1 MKRTALLVCCLF
13 ALTMPLPSTAQVSG
27 AAVSMTCP
35 DTVDVNDPLGNN
47 NTTYQCTVS
56 NPTAYVENI
65 SFEVQSDH
73 LNALTVSYL
82 LVGAGQEEPVDVEV
96 SWDSATQTGAV
107 YVVQL
112 SATVQELNNLPPPNT
127 ASSQVNSIVDLDHD
141 QCTTNGS
148 LSTEYI
154 QLQMGDDWGD
164 IVIQLNHSAAPVH
177 ANNFALLS
185 TMGCYDGV
193 LFHRVIDDFMIQGG
207 DFTNGDGTGGHAAK
221 FFGYCDGTASET
233 ACAGGSTSYTVPD
246 EADNGLLH
254 EVCTISMAKTSAPN
268 TGGSQFFLI
277 PPDSNNGDGP
287 DWLDG
292 VHTVFGEVVHGC
304 DVVQAISDMETG
316 ANDKP
321 AEDVVIVQ
329 AVPSNVPHHDVDEDG
344 VENDVDNCPND
355 ANADQADED
364 ADGIGDA
371 CDDPAADFDQDG
383 IPDSND
389 PDDDGDGMNDTDDA
403 FPYDA
408 SETTD
413 TDGDGIGDN
422 ADADDD
428 GDGMNDED
436 DAFPYDASETTDT
449 DGDGIGDNAD
459 ADDDG
464 DGVADTTD
472 NCPYVANEGQEDSDG
487 DSIGDACDAEEDETP
502 TVPSVGF
509 VFTALT
515 FLGAAAYLRRD

>member
-13 ALTMPLPSTAQVSG
+13 ALTMPLPSAAQVSG

-35 DTVDVNDPLGNN
+35 DTVAVNDPLGNTT
-47 NTTYQCTVS
+47 TTYQCTVS
-56 NPTAYVENI
+56 NPTAYEENI
-65 SFEVQSDH
+65 SFEVQSEN
-73 LNALTVSYL
+73 LQALTTSYL
-82 LVGAGQEEPVDVEV
+82 IVPAGGEESVDVHV
-96 SWDSATQTGAV
+96 TWDNATQTGAA
-107 YVVQL
+107 YSVQL
-112 SATVQELNNLPPPNT
+112 TANVQELNNLPPPNAAT
-127 ASSQVNSIVDLDHD
+127 SQANSVVDLDHD
-141 QCTTNGS
+141 YAATQCTTNGS

-164 IVIQLNHSAAPVH
+164 IVIQLNHAAAPIH

-193 LFHRVIDDFMIQGG
+193 LFHRVIDDFMIQTG

-221 FFGYCDGTASET
+221 FFGYCDGTESET
-233 ACAGGSTSYTVPD
+233 DCPGGATSYTIPD

-254 EVCTISMAKTSAPN
+254 EVCTVSMAKTSAPD

-304 DVVQAISDMETG
+304 DVVQALSETETG

-321 AEDVVIVQ
+321 VADVMIVQ
-329 AVPSNVPHHDVDEDG
+329 AVPSDVPHHDVDEDG
-344 VENDVDNCPND
+344 VENDDDNCPND
-355 ANADQADED
+355 FNADQADED

-383 IPDSND
+383 TPDATD

-428 GDGMNDED
+428 GDG
-436 DAFPYDASETTDT
+436 
-449 DGDGIGDNAD
+449 
-459 ADDDG
+459 
-464 DGVADTTD
+464 VADTTD
-472 NCPYVANEGQEDSDG
+472 NCPYEANAGQEDSDG
-487 DSIGDACDAEEDETP
+487 DGIGDACDAEDGETP

>member
-1 MKRTALLVCCLF
+1 MKRTVLLVCCLL

-27 AAVSMTCP
+27 AAVSLTCP
-35 DTVDVNDPLGNN
+35 EPIEPDDPLGNN

-96 SWDSATQTGAV
+96 SWDNATQTGAV

-112 SATVQELNNLPPPNT
+112 TATVQELNDMPPPNT

-141 QCTTNGS
+141 YATNECTTNGT
-148 LSTEYI
+148 LSSEYI

-193 LFHRVIDDFMIQGG
+193 IFHRVIDDFMIQTG

-221 FFGYCDGTASET
+221 FFGYCDGTESEANCSGGASSFT
-233 ACAGGSTSYTVPD
+233 MPD

-321 AEDVVIVQ
+321 VEDVVIVQ

-364 ADGIGDA
+364 VDGIGDD
-371 CDDPAADFDQDG
+371 CDDPSTDFDQDG

-428 GDGMNDED
+428 GDG
-436 DAFPYDASETTDT
+436 
-449 DGDGIGDNAD
+449 
-459 ADDDG
+459 
-464 DGVADTTD
+464 VADTTD
-472 NCPYVANEGQEDSDG
+472 NCPYVANNGQEDSDG
-487 DSIGDACDAEEDETP
+487 DGIGDACDAEDGETP
-502 TVPSVGF
+502 AVPSVGF
-509 VFTALT
+509 ALTALT
-515 FLGAAAYLRRD
+515 FLGAASLLRRD